1 MDVSVRRSLIGGV
14 SVDNN
19 KLTIAALRAYIDA
32 KEEFLRRYGF
42 RTLPDDKAKVMSE
55 ISDAKRLLNLFN
67 DERAHVEVSDEA

>member
-1 MDVSVRRSLIGGV
+1 MSND
-14 SVDNN
+14 

-42 RTLPDDKAKVMSE
+42 RTLPVEKARVMSE

-67 DERAHVEVSDEA
+67 DERARVVTVDEE